1 MDRNP
6 TTSFEPLPDSA
17 ASSSGASQIGEL
29 LARQVEA
36 VGSSSRRSRSHEEGA
51 KLGKYLLLGKIGEGG
66 LGEVYSAL
74 HERSSV
80 KVAIKVLHLPQ
91 EATPLLERLD
101 GKRRKSHAQNRLLR
115 EIHSAA
121 SVRSEH
127 VVAALDAN
135 ESQGISYLVMEWL
148 DGLDVSQI
156 LRRAKV
162 ISLADAAEIIRQAAL
177 GLADIHRVGFT
188 HRDIKPSNLMVT
200 CDGKL
205 KILDLGLS
213 RGHNLEGSRDLT
225 QAYQFLGTAD
235 YTSPEQSLDARTA
248 DIRSDIYSLG
258 CTFFKLLTGR
268 APYATPENETSQQQ
282 ILAHREDP
290 IPYASDLRPDL
301 PAKVDELLALL
312 LAKKPQDR
320 PQHPLEL
327 VTALAPFCQGSN
339 LAALVRNAIDHPLLL
354 PGNEQEPGTIS
365 LQEGISSVTETAP
378 AKIKRRSPA
387 NLYKPSR
394 REWIAG
400 GVAASLGLSG
410 AFLWSNTTITPSMKA
425 ISFGPEH
432 KPDPVYYDKK
442 NNTIHL
448 QSPAP
453 QIIQFDSHAP
463 GAGVIQVAFSS
474 PHTNPAYVPGSVGV
488 ILGLRPFFGPIL
500 NSRLIQTGIGPQV
513 GGQFISF
520 SIHRPNSPS
529 FDSRKAVVAR
539 YSALMYLNSA
549 GVPDMENVSR
559 NSWSE
564 FIPYPKH
571 APFTLRV
578 EFSSNALTRV
588 SLNGIALPTL
598 TTAGPNQSFTAADY
612 APPFGIYYSGRSHV
626 IADQPFFGSA

>member
-6 TTSFEPLPDSA
+6 TTSLEPLPDSA

-66 LGEVYSAL
+66 LGEVYSAI
-74 HERSSV
+74 HERSGV

-235 YTSPEQSLDARTA
+235 YTSPEQSLDARAA

-365 LQEGISSVTETAP
+365 LQEGISSVTETEVAI
-378 AKIKRRSPA
+378 AKSFTARST
-387 NLYKPSR
+387 KISR
-394 REWIAG
+394 RAWIAG
-400 GVAASLGLSG
+400 GVAASLGVSG
-410 AFLWSNTTITPSMKA
+410 AFLWSNTTATPSMKA
-425 ISFGPEH
+425 IPLSPGHQPEG
-432 KPDPVYYDKK
+432 VYYAPSDK
-442 NNTIHL
+442 TLSLRSI
-448 QSPAP
+448 AP

-463 GAGVIQVAFSS
+463 GTGVIQVSFSS
-474 PHTNPAYVPGSVGV
+474 PKAPSRLLATEVGI
-488 ILGLRPFFGPIL
+488 ILGLRPFHEMTYDVRRKPVEIT
-500 NSRLIQTGIGPQV
+500 SHM
-513 GGQFISF
+513 GGQLILL
-520 SIHRPNSPS
+520 SPTKPS
-529 FDSRKAVVAR
+529 TEAPDTYRLNIIRRHERAYWSR
-539 YSALMYLNSA
+539 A
-549 GVPDMENVSR
+549 GVPTTFKHGSFAANQIIHYPREDSITLRIEFSR
-559 NSWSE
+559 NSIKRISVNGKA
-564 FIPYPKH
+564 IPQIVGAMIDK
-571 APFTLRV
+571 
-578 EFSSNALTRV
+578 EFST
-588 SLNGIALPTL
+588 
-598 TTAGPNQSFTAADY
+598 ADY
-612 APPFGIYYSGRSHV
+612 ASPHGLYHGGKGIV
-626 IADQPFFGSA
+626 IASQPFFGSA

>member
-6 TTSFEPLPDSA
+6 TTSVA
-17 ASSSGASQIGEL
+17 ALLGPSPSSSGSSQIGEL

-51 KLGKYLLLGKIGEGG
+51 KLGNYLLLGKIGEGG
-66 LGEVYSAL
+66 LGEVYSAI
-74 HERSSV
+74 HERSGV

-101 GKRRKSHAQNRLLR
+101 GKRRKAHSQNRLLR

-156 LRRAKV
+156 LRRAKFV
-162 ISLADAAEIIRQAAL
+162 SLADAAEIVRQTAL
-177 GLADIHRVGFT
+177 GLADIHRVGFI

-200 CDGKL
+200 NDGKL

-213 RGHNLEGSRDLT
+213 RGHHLAGSKELT

-290 IPYASDLRPDL
+290 IPYARDLRPDL
-301 PAKVDELLALL
+301 PAEVDNLLALL

-320 PQHPLEL
+320 PQDPLEL
-327 VTALAPFCQGSN
+327 VAALAPFCQGCN
-339 LAALVRNAIDHPLLL
+339 LAALVRNAVDHPLLL

-365 LQEGISSVTETAP
+365 LQEGISSVTETEVSIAQSFT
-378 AKIKRRSPA
+378 RRSTKIP
-387 NLYKPSR
+387 R
-394 REWIAG
+394 RMWIAG
-400 GVAASLGLSG
+400 GVAASLGISG
-410 AFLWSNTTITPSMKA
+410 AFLWSNTTATPSMKVVRL
-425 ISFGPEH
+425 FEGHQPEGI
-432 KPDPVYYDKK
+432 YYNPSDK
-442 NNTIHL
+442 TLSL
-448 QSPAP
+448 QSPSP
-453 QIIQFDSHAP
+453 QLIQFDSHAP
-463 GAGVIQVAFSS
+463 GTGVIQVSFSS
-474 PHTNPAYVPGSVGV
+474 PKAPLRLLPTDVGV
-488 ILGLRPFFGPIL
+488 FLGLRPFHEMTYDTRKRPLEIL
-500 NSRLIQTGIGPQV
+500 SHM
-513 GGQFISF
+513 GGQLIFLSTTKPSSEAPDSYRL
-520 SIHRPNSPS
+520 SIFRRHERI
-529 FDSRKAVVAR
+529 
-539 YSALMYLNSA
+539 YLNRT
-549 GVPDMENVSR
+549 GVPTTFQYGGFAANQI
-559 NSWSE
+559 
-564 FIPYPKH
+564 IPYPREDSI
-571 APFTLRV
+571 TLRI
-578 EFSSNALTRV
+578 EFSPNSIKRISV
-588 SLNGIALPTL
+588 NGKAIPQLVGA
-598 TTAGPNQSFTAADY
+598 AIDKEFSIADY
-612 APPFGIYYSGRSHV
+612 ASPHGIYHNGKGIV
-626 IADQPFFGSA
+626 IASQPFFGSA